1 MLPMEYM
8 QGAVFVKKSGGR
20 IFVFEDPFALSD
32 NKMVLAEGT
41 TVPRM
46 LKDRFSDVV
55 NVRDYGA
62 KGDGTTDDTS
72 AFLAAAASNKRVFV
86 PQGKY
91 LITQN
96 VSGDFYSDGDVAVDC
111 SKITIGN
118 KPAIGGVRQIF
129 VDSENGSDFNTGKSV
144 DQPVKSLQRAINI
157 VNACSEPQSTIQLVG
172 NSTYEIPSSSFVF
185 SGVAPHVVAYN
196 GSPTLKF
203 TYAGGA
209 GPRFYTA
216 HVNLQGTEEN
226 KLNIAS
232 DYDSLYFEG
241 CSCTFTNVN
250 FLAAVGIYGGNI
262 ASNTCSYKRVE
273 GSDTDLG
280 GVGRNPS
287 LYLYMANA
295 RLYNTVIASTDGDST
310 GVVAAHG
317 SNVAVYGYLNA
328 VEQTKA
334 GTKPLFLSY
343 NSYLSL
349 NYTSNAD
356 TLTNK
361 YLRSVTLNWST
372 CKLTN
377 ECFTVINKL
386 NPYYGSSAVFV
397 GSNIVSGIGVLP
409 GETVS
414 ITRMTLGGHITG
426 SGTRVEV
433 SIPMP
438 KSFTPNVTSVA
449 VTFTEVTIRG
459 VDGYIA
465 DNVSQ
470 SNIGEVTTTYFNP
483 FQINI
488 LINLNASYHKP
499 SINNTPV
506 SVELIGLN
514 INPS

>member
-1 MLPMEYM
+1 MSTINYL
-8 QGAVFVKKSGGR
+8 QGYAFAKKKGDR
-20 IFVFEDPFALSD
+20 IDVFEGPHTLADFMP
-32 NKMVLAEGT
+32 VIAEGSD
-41 TVPRM
+41 VPRM

-129 VDSENGSDFNTGKSV
+129 VDSENGSDFNTGRTV

-185 SGVAPHVVAYN
+185 SGAAPHVVAYN

-203 TYAGGA
+203 TYTGGA

-262 ASNTCSYKRVE
+262 TSNTCSYKRVE

-310 GVVAAHG
+310 GVVASHG
-317 SNVAVYGYLNA
+317 SNVAVHGYLNA

-397 GSNIVSGIGVLP
+397 GLNIVSGIGVLP

-414 ITRMTLGGHITG
+414 ITRMTLCGHITD

-433 SIPMP
+433 SIPVP

-449 VTFTEVTIRG
+449 VTFAEVTIRG

-470 SNIGEVTTTYFNP
+470 SNIGEVATIYFNA

-488 LINLNASYHKP
+488 SINLSASYQKP